1 MVKLLWHKMLRDM
14 RRSWVTYL
22 ICAGIVAVGFCG
34 YSVLSVCMDNLER
47 SRTYFFQET
56 NYCDGY
62 AVMEQAPL
70 SLVKKLRELPGVE
83 HVEGRLVQEVPV
95 RGFPSDETHLKLIS
109 VTGEG
114 MNIPLL
120 ESGRQPEAGEP
131 ELVVGSGFYKAHQLS
146 AGDELTLSIYGVE
159 RTLRV
164 CGQGISPE
172 NIYMIKSLQEML
184 PAVDRYDAAFISYD
198 TMAELFG
205 QKGMANQFLFSMAD
219 GHSFAEIKDA
229 VEEILKPYGFLQ
241 AYEGDEELSVSV
253 IDLELEQVGKVSDSI
268 PFLFLGV
275 AAIILYIMLHRL
287 LEQQRVQMGTLM
299 ALGIRPKWI
308 RLHYMCYGLA
318 VGVSGSLAGGLLGNL
333 SAGPMT
339 EFYRVF
345 FQLPKVNTRLSPG
358 YLLYG
363 VVLAGVFCGGVAWL
377 CTGKVK
383 KLTPSG
389 ALRPEAPPAARR
401 FFLERIPG
409 FSSLFTVPGM
419 IGLRSLARHRKRT
432 LLALLGIACAFM
444 ITASL
449 VSMNTLFD
457 VFLFDEL
464 EKNQQQDITVHFNG
478 LVKESDALEAVSN
491 PLVERAEGILTV
503 SVKLKTKAGEMDSTV
518 DAISE
523 DARLSR
529 IYDKDGNVLTV
540 KREGIIISEL
550 MAEQLNLRVGDSLT
564 LTVYYPEELSVQVPV
579 SGVMAQYIGSN
590 AYMSKEALGNLTP
603 YRKVVNSVRLTAPE
617 EVQKELSEALKQS
630 PLVGTIE
637 TRQEHI
643 DQYRSLMGMM
653 GSVMATMEA
662 LGVLIGLAVIYT
674 SSLIYYEEQ
683 KREISTM
690 MMLGLKSRQCL
701 DVIAVGQ
708 WVLAVGGILL
718 GIPMSM
724 WASKAISSS
733 MGSELY
739 VIPDFIDGSSVALS
753 VVLTF
758 VAVWFSS
765 RMMLRKLKRIIPV
778 ELLRERE

>member
-308 RLHYMCYGLA
+308 RLHYAYPNQFPMDLLDVMREKPNVCKYLDIALQHISDNMLTRMQRHITKQETLDLIATMRREVPGICLRTRSSPVLA
-318 VGVSGSLAGGLLGNL
+318 
-333 SAGPMT
+333 
-339 EFYRVF
+339 EF
-345 FQLPKVNTRLSPG
+345 FQWI
-358 YLLYG
+358 Y
-363 VVLAGVFCGGVAWL
+363 
-377 CTGKVK
+377 
-383 KLTPSG
+383 
-389 ALRPEAPPAARR
+389 
-401 FFLERIPG
+401 FLG
-409 FSSLFTVPGM
+409 
-419 IGLRSLARHRKRT
+419 
-432 LLALLGIACAFM
+432 
-444 ITASL
+444 
-449 VSMNTLFD
+449 
-457 VFLFDEL
+457 
-464 EKNQQQDITVHFNG
+464 
-478 LVKESDALEAVSN
+478 
-491 PLVERAEGILTV
+491 
-503 SVKLKTKAGEMDSTV
+503 
-518 DAISE
+518 
-523 DARLSR
+523 
-529 IYDKDGNVLTV
+529 
-540 KREGIIISEL
+540 
-550 MAEQLNLRVGDSLT
+550 
-564 LTVYYPEELSVQVPV
+564 
-579 SGVMAQYIGSN
+579 
-590 AYMSKEALGNLTP
+590 
-603 YRKVVNSVRLTAPE
+603 
-617 EVQKELSEALKQS
+617 S
-630 PLVGTIE
+630 PL
-637 TRQEHI
+637 
-643 DQYRSLMGMM
+643 
-653 GSVMATMEA
+653 
-662 LGVLIGLAVIYT
+662 
-674 SSLIYYEEQ
+674 
-683 KREISTM
+683 
-690 MMLGLKSRQCL
+690 
-701 DVIAVGQ
+701 
-708 WVLAVGGILL
+708 W
-718 GIPMSM
+718 
-724 WASKAISSS
+724 
-733 MGSELY
+733 
-739 VIPDFIDGSSVALS
+739 
-753 VVLTF
+753 
-758 VAVWFSS
+758 
-765 RMMLRKLKRIIPV
+765 
-778 ELLRERE
+778 